1 MTALPGSALCAL
13 ALILAA
19 SPACADAALAVCH
32 RPALNRLTVHARREP
47 GPRPAAA
54 MLGVAVAPGLVFE
67 TPFTL
72 VAGVPDAL
80 VRVPHYIG
88 PDGTYDSQADLVRS
102 INGTPCGQACT
113 RRSLRRWGYA
123 PAD

>member
-1 MTALPGSALCAL
+1 MARLEGCIIGAAALLL
-13 ALILAA
+13 AS
-19 SPACADAALAVCH
+19 SPAVAAAREH
-32 RPALNRLTVHARREP
+32 PPARRLVVHP
-47 GPRPAAA
+47 RPLRPAAA
-54 MLGVAVAPGLVFE
+54 TLGVAVAPGLTFE

-72 VAGVPDAL
+72 VAGVPGRV

-88 PDGTYDSQADLVRS
+88 PDGTYDECADLIRS

-113 RRSLRRWGYA
+113 RRSLLRWGYA